1 MTITIDQAKNDMS
14 RAQAALSR
22 LNTLLVMMKV
32 TSEYIGGH
40 KDQAGMIEWIDVTD
54 MLIDLMEDI
63 SFPIEKI
70 DQFLNSLSYA
80 SKGGAVC
87 QQ

>member
-1 MTITIDQAKNDMS
+1 MTIDHAQEEMFK
-14 RAQAALSR
+14 AQAALSR

-32 TSEYIGGH
+32 TAEHIGGH
-40 KDQAGMIEWIDVTD
+40 KDQAGMIDWTDVTD
-54 MLIDLMEDI
+54 MLIDQMDDI

-70 DQFLNSLSYA
+70 DQFLNTLSYV